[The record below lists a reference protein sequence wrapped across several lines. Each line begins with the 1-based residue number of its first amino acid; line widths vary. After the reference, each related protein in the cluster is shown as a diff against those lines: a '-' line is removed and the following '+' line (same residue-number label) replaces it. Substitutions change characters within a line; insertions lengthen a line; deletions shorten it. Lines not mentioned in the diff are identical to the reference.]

1 MTSIRRLLSGISSS
15 AVSWTR
21 LEITAPIRHK
31 PTAPVEPVRRGF
43 SDHSDF
49 QSSEEAERSLLD
61 AHSPNLAGR
70 PRRGQDPLSAYTGKS
85 DFQARF
91 PRYQHLLGTNVP
103 PPPNRYWEAA
113 RSRSQASTAQ
123 QPQQA
128 PDSGTRPS
136 LTATADLEKSFERA
150 GEDDSVLLYTSQGA
164 EGGRSLIQ
172 HPDGSVTDP
181 ADPEQR
187 YADAHAWESAHP
199 DLTRAASLSRN
210 DLELV
215 LAMPEGAS
223 RDEILTEL
231 AQPDSLASSPDSFT
245 SSSQAGAAADAF
257 MPSLDDLPVA
267 SEPEPDTSASHGFM
281 PSLEDLPG
289 SGEPVAQLLAATED
303 SVPLSPEEL
312 EAQLSPTGGLAEG
325 RSPLEV
331 AGLVARRGTSEMQ
344 ARVASAL
351 YERSQAPDFPEASTY
366 ARGSALAAS
375 ASPQA
380 TSALLQRVGEAHLA
394 DFVRSVMQA

>member
-49 QSSEEAERSLLD
+49 QSAEEAEHSLLD
-61 AHSPNLAGR
+61 AHAPSLAGR
-70 PRRGQDPLSAYTGKS
+70 PRRGQDPLGAYTGKS

-103 PPPNRYWEAA
+103 PPPHRYWEAA
-113 RSRSQASTAQ
+113 RSRAQSSPAQTQQSQ
-123 QPQQA
+123 
-128 PDSGTRPS
+128 DSRTRPS
-136 LTATADLEKSFERA
+136 LTATTDLEKSFELAR
-150 GEDDSVLLYTSQGA
+150 EDDSVLLYTAQGS
-164 EGGRSLIQ
+164 EGGRSVIQ

-181 ADPEQR
+181 ADQEKRFSNLQE
-187 YADAHAWESAHP
+187 WESAHP
-199 DLTRAASLSRN
+199 DLSRAVSLSRD

-215 LAMPEGAS
+215 MAMPEGSA
-223 RDEILTEL
+223 RDEVLTEL
-231 AQPDSLASSPDSFT
+231 AQAGSAPSPEDAFTPSST
-245 SSSQAGAAADAF
+245 AGASADAF
-257 MPSLDDLPVA
+257 MPSLEDLPVA
-267 SEPEPDTSASHGFM
+267 SEPEPDTSASNGFM
-281 PSLEDLPG
+281 PSLDDLPG
-289 SGEPVAQLLAATED
+289 SSEPVAQLLAATED

-312 EAQLSPTGGLAEG
+312 NAQLSPTGELAEG
-325 RSPLEV
+325 RSPLDV
-331 AGLVARRGTSEMQ
+331 AGLVARRGTPELQ
-344 ARVASAL
+344 ARVATAL
-351 YERSQAPDFPEASTY
+351 YERSQTPELPQASAY
-366 ARGSALAAS
+366 SQGSALAAS
-375 ASPQA
+375 ASTQA

>member
-1 MTSIRRLLSGISSS
+1 MTSIRRLISGISSS
-15 AVSWTR
+15 AVGWAR
-21 LEITAPIRHK
+21 LEITSPIRQK
-31 PTAPVEPVRRGF
+31 STAPVEPVRRGF

-61 AHSPNLAGR
+61 AHAPSLAGR
-70 PRRGQDPLSAYTGKS
+70 PRRGQDPMGAYTGKS

-113 RSRSQASTAQ
+113 RSRAQASPASGAQ
-123 QPQQA
+123 EH
-128 PDSGTRPS
+128 DSGTRPS
-136 LTATADLEKSFERA
+136 LTATTDLEKSFELA
-150 GEDDSVLLYTSQGA
+150 QEDDSVRLYAGQGS
-164 EGGRSLIQ
+164 EGGRSVIQ

-181 ADPEQR
+181 ADQEKRFSNLQE
-187 YADAHAWESAHP
+187 WESAHP
-199 DLTRAASLSRN
+199 DLSHAVSLSRD

-215 LAMPEGAS
+215 LAMPEGSS

-231 AQPDSLASSPDSFT
+231 AHAGSEPSVEDSFT
-245 SSSQAGAAADAF
+245 PSSAAGASADAF

-267 SEPEPDTSASHGFM
+267 SEPEPDTSASTGFM
-281 PSLEDLPG
+281 PSLDDLPG
-289 SGEPVAQLLAATED
+289 SNEPMAQLLAATQD

-312 EAQLSPTGGLAEG
+312 DAQLSPTEELAEG
-325 RSPLEV
+325 HSPLDV
-331 AGLVARRGTSEMQ
+331 AGQVARRGTPEMQ
-344 ARVASAL
+344 SRVATAL
-351 YERSQAPDFPEASTY
+351 YERSQTPELPQASAY
-366 ARGSALAAS
+366 SRGSALAAS
-375 ASPQA
+375 ASPEA